1 MMLYAGCSRCRSIIP
16 LYCAGQFMPHG
27 PVPLQAARTGPHC
40 AWCGPIPPVFTCM
53 NCGTFQGLY
62 LPGMGAPPAG
72 ARLLAPVVQARSQP
86 SSSWFAGAAKDM
98 LREAMSSFSQQFGQN
113 AANSMGA
120 WTC

>member
-1 MMLYAGCSRCRSIIP
+1 
-16 LYCAGQFMPHG
+16 
-27 PVPLQAARTGPHC
+27 
-40 AWCGPIPPVFTCM
+40 M

-98 LREAMSSFSQQFGQN
+98 LREAMSSFGQQFGQN